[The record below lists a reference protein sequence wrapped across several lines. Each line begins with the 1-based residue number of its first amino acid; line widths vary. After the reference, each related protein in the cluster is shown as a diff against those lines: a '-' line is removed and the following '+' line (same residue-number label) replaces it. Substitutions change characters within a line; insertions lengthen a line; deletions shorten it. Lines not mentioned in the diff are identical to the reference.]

1 MVGAVVGIL
10 VLLMIVSLLLP
21 APHQVHRPYRSRPC
35 HHHFGI
41 LKYKQEQDPISHQ
54 PAMKEVDHD

>member
-10 VLLMIVSLLLP
+10 VLLMIVSLFLL
-21 APHQVHRPYRSRPC
+21 APTRYIGPTEVGLVIKRLGYSES
-35 HHHFGI
+35 
-41 LKYKQEQDPISHQ
+41 KQEQDPISHQ